1 MEPGPRSRL
10 HSLLRH
16 LQPAAASSGIYGIV
30 PPGITPAFAEPV
42 RGSAVRPKLRE
53 LLGVEHLPGP
63 GGVSLLETARGDE
76 PDGVS
81 WRKGTFENVLG
92 DSVPAI
98 VLLPTSS
105 AAASPAAAGP
115 LLPGVV
121 CVPGTGGS
129 AEETADAR
137 LGNVPDDGQVLG
149 WGRELARRG
158 FAVVTLTV
166 FGCTARNL
174 GFPGRWDQQ
183 TKYLTSYGRPPMGI
197 IAEETYR
204 AARLLAADPR
214 VDPGRI
220 GVCGMSLGGL
230 ASWYSAAIDA
240 EGVYK
245 AVAPVCGGLGS
256 AAVNIAQGHPDRAS
270 NAMFPPFLL
279 RHFDHDTIVRDA
291 SECRLPALTP
301 RLHHPL
307 LKRAVLTS

>member
-30 PPGITPAFAEPV
+30 PESITPAFAEPV

-53 LLGVEHLPGP
+53 LLGVEHLPGA

-98 VLLPTSS
+98 VLLPTS
-105 AAASPAAAGP
+105 AAAAAAGP

-137 LGNVPDDGQVLG
+137 LNNVPDDGQVLG
-149 WGRELARRG
+149 WGRELVRRG

-230 ASWYSAAIDA
+230 ASWYSAAIDDA

-291 SECRLPALTP
+291 SEFRHSLP
-301 RLHHPL
+301 
-307 LKRAVLTS
+307 KRAVFMS